1 MSLSWLT
8 RKKRFTVANTVMR
21 SIQETE
27 INKSCTAKRPG
38 TTFGFGRFLLSF
50 LCSFCFFRTEAHN
63 QPADEGR
70 KRCAD
75 QHRANTGCIDK
86 PAAKQGAHYISC
98 GDGHRHICLSFNRIL
113 RLHDAV
119 HVIDAGDVDQRPAE
133 HLERLNSVVCRNIK
147 GQEGSYAFQDKKTV
161 RRDGTRK
168 HCSSFSAD
176 SRTETS
182 LAARKLQRWSSHFP
196 SHRCHHLL
204 PLQSDN

>member
-8 RKKRFTVANTVMR
+8 RKKFTVANTVMR

-27 INKSCTAKRPG
+27 INKSCTAKRPEPRSVSG
-38 TTFGFGRFLLSF
+38 AFLSF
-50 LCSFCFFRTEAHN
+50 LCSFCFFRTQAHN

-133 HLERLNSVVCRNIK
+133 HLERLSSVVCRNIK
-147 GQEGSYAFQDKKTV
+147 GQEGSYAFQDKNRPERRNQKTLLFF
-161 RRDGTRK
+161 
-168 HCSSFSAD
+168 FS
-176 SRTETS
+176 R
-182 LAARKLQRWSSHFP
+182 
-196 SHRCHHLL
+196 
-204 PLQSDN
+204 